1 MAGNSS
7 MAKVDEAV
15 ILAAGFGKRLRGI
28 TGSVP
33 KYFYKIENLP
43 LILYPLSALVRV
55 GVKRIVIVVSE
66 GFLRRAIRILS
77 KYIKALGN
85 VEILFVSNPKPEWGN
100 GYSLLLGSEK
110 VMGEKFLVSMA
121 DHIYTYKVP
130 LKIAEEA
137 YNACIVIGGD
147 SKPRFV
153 RVEEATKI
161 LAENGILKKIGKNLD
176 TFTHID
182 VGVMIFT
189 KEAIDIVRKSNVR
202 YEDLSVSK
210 AISIVAESNCR
221 VKVVDVLGEYWIDI
235 DTPRDLVELL
245 YGDSRPVLDTVL
257 KEMSVHDLSR

>member
-1 MAGNSS
+1 M
-7 MAKVDEAV
+7 
-15 ILAAGFGKRLRGI
+15 
-28 TGSVP
+28 
-33 KYFYKIENLP
+33 
-43 LILYPLSALVRV
+43 
-55 GVKRIVIVVSE
+55 IVVSE
-66 GFLRRAIRILS
+66 SFHRRAIRILS

-85 VEILFVSNPKPEWGN
+85 VETLFVSNPKSEWGN

-110 VMGEKFLVSMA
+110 IMGEKFFVSMA

-147 SKPRFV
+147 SKPRFI

-161 LAENGILKKIGKNLD
+161 LAENGILKKIGKNLNA
-176 TFTHID
+176 FTHVD

-189 KEAIDIVRKSNVR
+189 REAIGIVRKSNVR

>member
-1 MAGNSS
+1 MT
-7 MAKVDEAV
+7 KVDEAV

-28 TGSVP
+28 TGSIP
-33 KYFYKIENLP
+33 KYFYKIENIP
-43 LILYPLSALVRV
+43 LILYPLSALVKV

-66 GFLRRAIRILS
+66 SFLRRAMRILS
-77 KYIKALGN
+77 KYIKALSD
-85 VEILFVSNPKPEWGN
+85 VKILFVSNPKPEWGN
-100 GYSLLLGSEK
+100 GYSLLLGSEN

-130 LKIAEEA
+130 LRIVEET
-137 YNACIVIGGD
+137 YDACIIVGGD
-147 SKPRFV
+147 SKPRFI

-161 LAENGILKKIGKNLD
+161 LAENGILKKIGKNLK

-189 KEAIDIVRKSNVR
+189 KEAIGIIKKSNAR

-210 AISIVAESNCR
+210 AISTVAESNCQ

-235 DTPRDLVELL
+235 DTPRDLIELL

-257 KEMSVHDLSR
+257 EEMRTHEFFR